1 MVGSSGGS
9 RRESREAETQFMD
22 HPSLLPVLSSGGG
35 AGPASLTSLA
45 ATAPGSGHSSLE
57 YSLVNG
63 LGSERQRDLAVCAV
77 VLDEWLKELSAITQ
91 EQSLVM
97 VAAATSTGTDQ
108 NRSPVAS

>member
-1 MVGSSGGS
+1 MVGSS

-22 HPSLLPVLSSGGG
+22 HPSLPVGIGSGAVGGGG
-35 AGPASLTSLA
+35 AGPASLTSMA
-45 ATAPGSGHSSLE
+45 QPGSGHSSLE

-63 LGSERQRDLAVCAV
+63 VGSERQRDLAVCAV

-97 VAAATSTGTDQ
+97 VAAATSEQ
-108 NRSPVAS
+108 QPNRPVVS